1 MIGIWGTMMAM
12 KLAAGALALMVGMGA
27 VQSAEANRRAAAA
40 AATATLA
47 VERTI
52 ATNTNDFA
60 ESEYGFLVSKEVTH
74 TITVER
80 ETIVRI
86 SASSETADLVLL
98 LKMPNGSFIE
108 NDDTDG
114 LNPQIV
120 ARVPAGSHQVR
131 LGLFTS
137 TLDTKGAF
145 TVKFSVAEGTEAEL
159 EASQESSSEHR
170 APTFSGGP
178 TGTIA
183 RGSTIEQTVNFSSAH
198 PMGELGCVNA
208 DEPSYTVSVP
218 SGVSGTLTVAVPVTD
233 ELADPMFIAFRE
245 NGSYDWDDD
254 GGEGFDSL
262 ENITVQ
268 GGEVFYIF
276 VGSPTCSHGS
286 GQTKLKIS
294 LN

>member
-27 VQSAEANRRAAAA
+27 VQSAEANRGAAAA
-40 AATATLA
+40 AARTLA

-52 ATNTNDFA
+52 ATNTSAFVDSDNG
-60 ESEYGFLVSKEVTH
+60 YMLSKEVTH

-86 SASSETADLVLL
+86 SASSEKADLVLVL
-98 LKMPNGSFIE
+98 TMSNGTTVD
-108 NDDTDG
+108 NDDFDG

-120 ARVPAGSHQVR
+120 ARVPAGTHQVR
-131 LGLFTS
+131 LGLFPY
-137 TLDTKGAF
+137 TLDTDGAF
-145 TVKFSVAEGTEAEL
+145 PVKFTVAQGTEEELAAAESA
-159 EASQESSSEHR
+159 ASGEDR
-170 APTFSGGP
+170 APTLRGGP

-183 RGSTIEQTVNFSSAH
+183 RGRAIEQTVKFSSAH

-208 DEPSYTVSVP
+208 EEPSYTVSVP
-218 SGVSGTLTVAVPVTD
+218 RGLAGTLSIAVPVTD
-233 ELADPMFIAFRE
+233 ELSDPMFIAFRAD
-245 NGSYDWDDD
+245 GSYEWDDD
-254 GGEGFDSL
+254 GGEALDSL
-262 ENITVQ
+262 ENISVQ

-276 VGSPTCSHGS
+276 VGSPTCAHGA